1 MKKATAYILAALI
14 GICSLSSCDKEN
26 GKVDSKL
33 VGEWL
38 LELQDVEFDYIEDD
52 EDLYF
57 PQEANGVTIIYH
69 FHNTGQGWKEID
81 IMEDSHIVYVPY
93 DRYHTLFKYTVS
105 PGGKV
110 DITFLDEDG
119 NVGEES
125 DELHFDGNTLIDT
138 IDEETLVFTR
148 ATEDQIKKYQA
159 EADAWYGGADNSS
172 HSITGV
178 GEGWTWA
185 GEIAATAIDR

>member
-1 MKKATAYILAALI
+1 MKKTTAYILAALI
-14 GICSLSSCDKEN
+14 CICSLSSCNKEN
-26 GKVDSKL
+26 EKADSKL

-38 LELQDVEFDYIEDD
+38 LELQDIEFDYIEDD

-57 PQEANGVTIIYH
+57 PLEANGVTIIYH

-105 PGGKV
+105 SDGKV

-119 NVGEES
+119 NADEES
-125 DELHFDGNTLIDT
+125 DELHFDVNTLTDT

-159 EADAWYGGADNSS
+159 ETDAWYGGEDKTPY
-172 HSITGV
+172 SITGV